1 MRRRRLFGA
10 GALML
15 TVGAGLG
22 VHAFAPDG
30 ATSDIAGDVLYAV
43 AAYLAIVIVSPRLP
57 TPLAAVIAA
66 AWCTLVELFQ
76 LTGVPEV
83 LGAAF
88 WPIMLVLGTVFDARD
103 LIVYLVAVALVAL
116 IDGLLRRDSSVR

>member
-10 GALML
+10 GALLL
-15 TVGAGLG
+15 TVAAGLA

-30 ATSDIAGDVLYAV
+30 ATSDIEGDVLYAV
-43 AAYLAIVIVSPRLP
+43 AAYLAVVMVSPRLP
-57 TPLAAVIAA
+57 TPIVAVIAA

-76 LTGVPEV
+76 LTGVPQV
-83 LGAAF
+83 LGDAF

-116 IDGLLRRDSSVR
+116 IDGLLRRNSSVR